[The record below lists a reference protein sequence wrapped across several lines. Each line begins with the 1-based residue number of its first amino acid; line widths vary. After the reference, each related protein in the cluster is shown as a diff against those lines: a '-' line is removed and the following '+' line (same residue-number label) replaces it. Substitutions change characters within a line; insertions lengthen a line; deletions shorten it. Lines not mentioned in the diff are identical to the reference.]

1 MMRLRSADFNKFK
14 RPWMDLEHLF
24 VTSTQCTHIM
34 CRSIVYYGG
43 VIVQAKN
50 KNKWNIDI

>member
-24 VTSTQCTHIM
+24 VTSTHIM
-34 CRSIVYYGG
+34 CRPIVYYGG
-43 VIVQAKN
+43 VIVYAKN
-50 KNKWNIDI
+50 KN